1 MRLALFNP
9 RPDNDPENVTI
20 LFGFTQNIF
29 KITKIEKVKILF
41 GIPGH
46 ARIGGFVA
54 SVVQSSEPGKS
65 LVFCRYRCDR
75 NLRKFETEIEEAGVA
90 GTGAIWHNNYIK

>member
-1 MRLALFNP
+1 MILSILNLHLQKCNRCKLALFNP

-29 KITKIEKVKILF
+29 ASKIEKSQNSV

-54 SVVQSSEPGKS
+54 SVVQSSEPNAS
-65 LVFCRYRCDR
+65 
-75 NLRKFETEIEEAGVA
+75 GVA
-90 GTGAIWHNNYIK
+90 GTGATGT